1 MSQITPACRSTC
13 APSDFQLRYT
23 RAFDSKERSMSPSL
37 RRALRA
43 TTFAL
48 ASLALMGQAPAHD
61 SHADGSSATRAGACK
76 LAMSLARQGVAN
88 DRVVN
93 SHCECLETEDDIVAP
108 WSCTAFVT
116 YR

>member
-1 MSQITPACRSTC
+1 
-13 APSDFQLRYT
+13 LRYT
-23 RAFDSKERSMSPSL
+23 QAIDSTERSMSPSL
-37 RRALRA
+37 RRTLSA

-48 ASLALMGQAPAHD
+48 ASLALIGQAPAHD

-76 LAMSLARQGVAN
+76 LAMSLARQGIAN
-88 DRVVN
+88 DRIAN
-93 SHCECLETEDDIVAP
+93 SHCECLETKDDLVAP

>member
-1 MSQITPACRSTC
+1 MSL
-13 APSDFQLRYT
+13 FLRG
-23 RAFDSKERSMSPSL
+23 
-37 RRALRA
+37 ALRA

-48 ASLALMGQAPAHD
+48 ASLTLIGQAPAHD

-88 DRVVN
+88 DRIVN
-93 SHCECLETEDDIVAP
+93 SHCECLETKDDVVAP
-108 WSCTAFVT
+108 WSCTAFVN